1 VPRVASKYQQTRGK
15 IKYAFKASKKICCLC
30 HTKQKGIVFAA
41 LKVPYKGSQCPDRSV
56 ILSLPAVRLFSALTI
71 NACSFWCLSLPTRG
85 TPRLYEIH
93 FMVVC
98 TSQFLSGTVET
109 GRAACRQQISTN
121 KQKHNPN
128 QTVET
133 GRAPC
138 HQQISTNKGKHNLF
152 FGAPIHH
159 NLSENAKTMRETKK
173 AMKSMLDDV
182 KVKLLQTDVRRVE
195 NPDFCIDVAEQ
206 ATVCQLDVN
215 RLKKEAP
222 DIYKQYLIHRQ
233 RRASARLRL
242 K

>member
-1 VPRVASKYQQTRGK
+1 MTNNIPNETNEKVMLDLVMTTEQQ
-15 IKYAFKASKKICCLC
+15 
-30 HTKQKGIVFAA
+30 
-41 LKVPYKGSQCPDRSV
+41 
-56 ILSLPAVRLFSALTI
+56 
-71 NACSFWCLSLPTRG
+71 
-85 TPRLYEIH
+85 
-93 FMVVC
+93 
-98 TSQFLSGTVET
+98 
-109 GRAACRQQISTN
+109 QQ
-121 KQKHNPN
+121 
-128 QTVET
+128 
-133 GRAPC
+133 
-138 HQQISTNKGKHNLF
+138 
-152 FGAPIHH
+152 
-159 NLSENAKTMRETKK
+159 LSENAKTMRETKK